1 MLAGVAGAVL
11 VSARTG
17 CCGRPARGGA
27 AKPMQ
32 FFHLSN
38 SYLAFVFV
46 AVAID
51 TFVR

>member
-1 MLAGVAGAVL
+1 MAAIVL
-11 VSARTG
+11 G
-17 CCGRPARGGA
+17 GGHRGQTRRGEL

-51 TFVR
+51 TLAR